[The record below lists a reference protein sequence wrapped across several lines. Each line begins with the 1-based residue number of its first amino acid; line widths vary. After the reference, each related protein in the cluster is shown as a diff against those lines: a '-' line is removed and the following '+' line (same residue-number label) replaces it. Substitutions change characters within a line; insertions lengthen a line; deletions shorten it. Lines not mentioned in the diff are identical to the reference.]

1 MMFFQQR
8 RPRPFHHEYI
18 YVDERKERLRQ
29 IEERAARAVQEKVG
43 NTPDA
48 DRWKGRFTE
57 ATPRLRRHRHVENR
71 FALPVS
77 IALPVLLLFLLA
89 LIWVYINM

>member
-48 DRWKGRFTE
+48 DRWKGRFT
-57 ATPRLRRHRHVENR
+57 
-71 FALPVS
+71 
-77 IALPVLLLFLLA
+77 
-89 LIWVYINM
+89 